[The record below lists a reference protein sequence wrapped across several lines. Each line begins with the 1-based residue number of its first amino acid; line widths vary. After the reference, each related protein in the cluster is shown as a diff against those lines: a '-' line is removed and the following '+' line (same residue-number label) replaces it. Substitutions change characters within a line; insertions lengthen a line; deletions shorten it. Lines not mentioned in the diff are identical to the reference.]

1 MFLCPEDIKK
11 EPIAEDILLEDG
23 ELPEDVTE
31 KVDADA
37 AATIMETAA
46 ETLSWVVQVEVE
58 EAAETQ
64 SKDDNVTSI
73 VGTNLEV
80 MVTDP
85 KATEVNPNTGNL
97 TAPPA
102 KKAKFGD
109 VVRLKRPIGP
119 KSEGYAILAVHRG
132 RAIRLPIT
140 KEDWDLIWNVVM

>member
-64 SKDDNVTSI
+64 SKDDNVTPM
-73 VGTNLEV
+73 VGTNPQ
-80 MVTDP
+80 VT
-85 KATEVNPNTGNL
+85 V
-97 TAPPA
+97 TAPVSPEA
-102 KKAKFGD
+102 N
-109 VVRLKRPIGP
+109 VVKPPPSKRPKFAG
-119 KSEGYAILAVHRG
+119 L
-132 RAIRLPIT
+132 LPYL
-140 KEDWDLIWNVVM
+140 KG

>member
-46 ETLSWVVQVEVE
+46 ETLSWAEQVEAE

-64 SKDDNVTSI
+64 SKDDVTPM
-73 VGTNLEV
+73 VGTNQEV
-80 MVTDP
+80 M
-85 KATEVNPNTGNL
+85 A
-97 TAPPA
+97 TAPVGVIKP
-102 KKAKFGD
+102 
-109 VVRLKRPIGP
+109 
-119 KSEGYAILAVHRG
+119 
-132 RAIRLPIT
+132 T
-140 KEDWDLIWNVVM
+140 T

>member
-64 SKDDNVTSI
+64 SKDDNVTPMM
-73 VGTNLEV
+73 GTNLEV
-80 MVTDP
+80 MYSNRS
-85 KATEVNPNTGNL
+85 KG
-97 TAPPA
+97 
-102 KKAKFGD
+102 
-109 VVRLKRPIGP
+109 
-119 KSEGYAILAVHRG
+119 HRG
-132 RAIRLPIT
+132 QSKYWKLDCASSQ
-140 KEDWDLIWNVVM
+140 KSQIWRCGST